1 MECGWLGVCW
11 GGSYK
16 LYGSPAITEEG
27 GSLLRMLR
35 TVGIPSIQLNTTLHN
50 WERINKTFFE
60 ASLKC
65 FYLAASPLP
74 SLANIYFKTFMN
86 KIQIEEKQCRK
97 EHDRCIGD
105 NACNWQHFSI
115 SAAIWFSTG
124 LSRNT
129 VHSLLQPVNHC
140 DCPLGFRSR
149 SSFLL

>member
-1 MECGWLGVCW
+1 MQFHNSKKQQNNIWLRNEQNPAIYFLQFFLSLISMDSSIVQW
-11 GGSYK
+11 GDVESPTPTRRYLLDFVISYK

-86 KIQIEEKQCRK
+86 KNQIEEKQCRG
-97 EHDRCIGD
+97 EHGRC
-105 NACNWQHFSI
+105 
-115 SAAIWFSTG
+115 
-124 LSRNT
+124 
-129 VHSLLQPVNHC
+129 
-140 DCPLGFRSR
+140 
-149 SSFLL
+149 